1 MFRPPDRAYS
11 AVIQVPAVHQGI
23 CAPKKPPAVPSNAKE
38 RGYGNV
44 NHDATLKLQI
54 PRGTT
59 PPLCRTPADRNASK
73 YIDTEGLAKEAR
85 DRVGGRL
92 PGALGGK
99 STLHLPVYY
108 PDPNTATRYVAY
120 PENIRPTF
128 TELARLLQCFIT
140 RDFQK
145 DLLYPPTFPTVG
157 ELNKASTLLK
167 IEGKAWTS
175 IQYKKPEHMLEMLWK
190 CREKFNAPKY
200 SSQQQSLQSQ
210 LKNVMGLGYS
220 VNRAMGTLTF
230 DVDKWNIN
238 CYRIQRCGVSNET
251 GSILNLVKTPIQVI
265 PTFYKNFWHRRATR
279 RCRHRL

>member
-128 TELARLLQCFIT
+128 TELHDCCNVLSPGTSKRICSTHPHFQLLANST
-140 RDFQK
+140 RH
-145 DLLYPPTFPTVG
+145 LH
-157 ELNKASTLLK
+157 S
-167 IEGKAWTS
+167 
-175 IQYKKPEHMLEMLWK
+175 
-190 CREKFNAPKY
+190 
-200 SSQQQSLQSQ
+200 
-210 LKNVMGLGYS
+210 
-220 VNRAMGTLTF
+220 
-230 DVDKWNIN
+230 
-238 CYRIQRCGVSNET
+238 
-251 GSILNLVKTPIQVI
+251 
-265 PTFYKNFWHRRATR
+265 
-279 RCRHRL
+279 